1 MTIAKT
7 QILTVYEIDRFKLN
21 FYRIIAILRDTAN
34 EMYFDV
40 GRDWVKDILNSYEFI
55 INKKN

>member
-7 QILTVYEIDRFKLN
+7 QILTVYEIDLFKLN
-21 FYRIIAILRDTAN
+21 FYRIIAILRDIAN